1 MQKVLE
7 AKRLTNLPQGTLSE
21 GPVWDHR
28 QNCLW
33 WVDIPRPAI
42 HRWDATTNE
51 VATFTNFTFA
61 APSSSPSAPAATRT
75 ARFVGFAIPTTS
87 VHVVV
92 CGSEY
97 GIFLYDTI
105 SKIATLAAETPST
118 TTTTAVPEQ
127 GGDGHAGAAGGL
139 RRRLRFNDAKVD
151 IHGRLFA
158 GTMDMTEKGA
168 IGGLFT
174 ATGDVIA
181 AALSSRQQ
189 NGSPSLST
197 PPLQR
202 VTAVGDVTIS
212 NGIDWCPCT
221 KRLYYIDSPSRQVR
235 FYGYHH
241 ETGTVDE
248 ATDEPNTP
256 KPEAVRNFAVGSNG
270 TGRVLCTLQE
280 GWYPDGMCVDESG
293 FLWVAVWNGGRV
305 VRVDPG
311 TGAIVGEV
319 LVPNCKRVTS
329 VCFGGARLAQL
340 FITTAKG
347 NDVNAAPDAGEA
359 ETAGGIFVASVG
371 VCGAPFTPFPIRPR
385 QRL

>member
-1 MQKVLE
+1 
-7 AKRLTNLPQGTLSE
+7 LP
-21 GPVWDHR
+21 
-28 QNCLW
+28 
-33 WVDIPRPAI
+33 
-42 HRWDATTNE
+42 
-51 VATFTNFTFA
+51 
-61 APSSSPSAPAATRT
+61 SPSAPAATRT

-87 VHVVV
+87 EHVLV
-92 CGSEY
+92 CGSEH
-97 GIFLYDTI
+97 GLFLYDTI
-105 SKIATLAAETPST
+105 SKIATLAAETPT
-118 TTTTAVPEQ
+118 TTGE
-127 GGDGHAGAAGGL
+127 GGDGRAAAAAGVP
-139 RRRLRFNDAKVD
+139 RRLRFNDAKVD

-174 ATGDVIA
+174 ATGDAIA
-181 AALSSRQQ
+181 AALSSRRQQ
-189 NGSPSLST
+189 GALPSASPLR
-197 PPLQR
+197 R
-202 VTAVGDVTIS
+202 VAAVGDATIS

-221 KRLYYIDSPSRQVR
+221 KRMYYIDSPSRQVR
-235 FYGYHH
+235 FYGFHH
-241 ETGTVDE
+241 ETGAVDE
-248 ATDEPNTP
+248 AKDEPNTP
-256 KPEAVRNFAVGSNG
+256 KTEAVRNFAVGSNG
-270 TGRVLCTLQE
+270 TGRALCTLQE

-293 FLWVAVWNGGRV
+293 YLWVAVWNGGRV
-305 VRVDPG
+305 VRIDPG

-371 VCGAPFTPFPIRPR
+371 VCGAPFTPFAIRPR